1 MCAEPSH
8 TLIVEVGLNR
18 IDATNENIK
27 TNVEFLFVDQV
38 WVIDVSLQLIF
49 VVNRIFGQVA
59 YFTHDHDA
67 VTTSTFGR
75 LSNENLSRI
84 LLHVA
89 FKVARFIRQQKWIR
103 HEFELD
109 REKPLQPADDHA
121 KYVLLGKMVH
131 QGISIEN
138 ALVIGPNDVQVLIS
152 QSHAIPQD
160 RALTIPRAFPE
171 ATLTDYVLHC
181 IQLTFAMMRIYN
193 DLLSPQFQL
202 LHFLALLIRTIWL

>member
-27 TNVEFLFVDQV
+27 TNVEFLFVDQA

-49 VVNRIFGQVA
+49 VVNCIFGQVA

-67 VTTSTFGR
+67 VAASTFGR

-89 FKVARFIRQQKWIR
+89 FKVARFIRQQK
-103 HEFELD
+103 
-109 REKPLQPADDHA
+109 
-121 KYVLLGKMVH
+121 
-131 QGISIEN
+131 
-138 ALVIGPNDVQVLIS
+138 
-152 QSHAIPQD
+152 
-160 RALTIPRAFPE
+160 
-171 ATLTDYVLHC
+171 
-181 IQLTFAMMRIYN
+181 
-193 DLLSPQFQL
+193 
-202 LHFLALLIRTIWL
+202 